1 MDDERGLDQM
11 EWSEDGQLLAVST
24 TKGIFQTKG
33 VSTLILNWGL
43 ISLAIFLPIMYA
55 VTRN

>member
-43 ISLAIFLPIMYA
+43 KFSNLSSHNVCRY
-55 VTRN
+55 